1 VSPSSLD
8 LGDVEA
14 DEMPALWIRL
24 EADPMN
30 DLRAFLLDPGDGV
43 LPVRRAIA
51 RCASCD
57 WIAIMS
63 GDDDDELAE
72 FLRLLLM
79 AHVHDLHPRGRT
91 V

>member
-1 VSPSSLD
+1 
-8 LGDVEA
+8 
-14 DEMPALWIRL
+14 MPALWVRVEGATL
-24 EADPMN
+24 TN
-30 DLRAFLLDPGDGV
+30 DLRAFLLDPGDGM

-63 GDDDDELAE
+63 GDDDAELAE

-91 V
+91 HE